1 MSEKSF
7 ISNGV
12 QGLQAFAFSVVTV
25 HDQCITVRRR
35 TTRYHL
41 CTLVHHS
48 FALFLHISLL
58 SLFSCCTFCR
68 SASCCNYFMFYFFCV
83 ALFPNCTF
91 SYCTLFKLH
100 LLRVVHFSCCT
111 FLFVAL
117 FSCYICFVLHTFRVT
132 LFPCCTF
139 FILHYFQVAHFLCY
153 TFFVLHFSVLHFSFS
168 MLYSFHV
175 APFFVLY
182 YFHFVPFAHSFHVAL
197 FSCCTLFGLHFFHV
211 IIFSY

>member
-25 HDQCITVRRR
+25 HDQCITVRQR
-35 TTRYHL
+35 TARYHL
-41 CTLVHHS
+41 CTLVHYS
-48 FALFLHISLL
+48 RALFLHILLL
-58 SLFSCCTFCR
+58 SIFSCCTFCR
-68 SASCCNYFMFYFFCV
+68 FASCCNYFMFYFFCV

-111 FLFVAL
+111 CFCVAL
-117 FSCYICFVLHTFRVT
+117 FSCYICFVLHTFRVA
-132 LFPCCTF
+132 LFTCCTF
-139 FILHYFQVAHFLCY
+139 FVLHYFQVAHFLCC
-153 TFFVLHFSVLHFSFS
+153 TLFVLHFSVLHFSFS
-168 MLYSFHV
+168 IFYSFHV

-182 YFHFVPFAHSFHVAL
+182 YFRVLPF
-197 FSCCTLFGLHFFHV
+197 CCFTVCELQV
-211 IIFSY
+211 